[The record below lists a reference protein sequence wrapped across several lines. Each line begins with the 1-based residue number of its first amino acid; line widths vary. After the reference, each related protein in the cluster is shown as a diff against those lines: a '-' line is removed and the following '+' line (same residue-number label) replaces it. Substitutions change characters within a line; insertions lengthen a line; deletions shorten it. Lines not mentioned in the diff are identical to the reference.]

1 MSRAGRRVVG
11 RLAGARGQRGE
22 DGTALVEFVWL
33 AILLIVPM
41 LYIVL
46 AAFDTQRAAYA
57 ASAAARSA
65 GRAFVTAPD
74 QASAYAR
81 AKAAVRL
88 AYADQRIDRVP
99 AVRITCRPRPRDCLS
114 PGSVVIARVHS
125 SVDLPLMPAALGG
138 NTPRIQVDS
147 EHQAPYGTFREARP

>member
-1 MSRAGRRVVG
+1 VNRR
-11 RLAGARGQRGE
+11 RWE
-22 DGTALVEFVWL
+22 ESGTALIEFVWL
-33 AILLIVPM
+33 AILLLVPL

-74 QASAYAR
+74 QATGYAR
-81 AKAAVRL
+81 AEAAVRL
-88 AYADQRIDRVP
+88 AYRDQRLDTVP
-99 AVRITCRPRPRDCLS
+99 RVRISCRPDPRNCLT
-114 PGSVVIARVHS
+114 PGSVVRAEIRS

-138 NTPRIQVDS
+138 NAPALRVDS
-147 EHQAPYGTFREARP
+147 EHEAPYGTFREARP

>member
-1 MSRAGRRVVG
+1 MSRDLGRD
-11 RLAGARGQRGE
+11 E
-22 DGTALVEFVWL
+22 SGTALIEFVWL
-33 AILLIVPM
+33 AILLIVPL

-74 QASAYAR
+74 QHAAYAR
-81 AKAAVRL
+81 ARAAAVL
-88 AYADQRIDRVP
+88 AYRDQGIDGAP
-99 AVRITCRPRPRDCLS
+99 DLAITCRPDPRNCLS
-114 PGSVVIARVHS
+114 PGSVVTAKVHS
-125 SVDLPLMPAALGG
+125 SVALPLMPAALGAD
-138 NTPRIQVDS
+138 TPSIRVDS